1 MILSEI
7 AFIRKNF
14 PQGQEKKRGRE
25 EKDVKRDKT
34 VLPCPARKK
43 NIKSSGLMAWS
54 FDLIRS
60 ISCTIPLFVQQLSW
74 RGALTPPDVIWIEKK
89 YLSLL
94 DIFPGY

>member
-43 NIKSSGLMAWS
+43 NIKSSGLMA
-54 FDLIRS
+54 
-60 ISCTIPLFVQQLSW
+60 
-74 RGALTPPDVIWIEKK
+74 
-89 YLSLL
+89 
-94 DIFPGY
+94 